1 MFLVATPS
9 TSIPG
14 PLTPLEN
21 EVNKVL
27 ISIILTIHK
36 RNEYA
41 SRERV
46 QQELFAYFRVES
58 WKHLGVYP
66 QRFTV
71 LNNLSDRQK
80 GVTFYLQ
87 IFKHI
92 FNLCTLHDLAIILAR
107 FLNVDKYEDLQIGPL
122 SQRPEVQQ
130 LFNYRPVRLDQP
142 IPPITTADIIKRFID
157 FDTAHQR
164 QGQISFEL
172 FLDHLAKSYGVQ
184 NVNELGLYRDSLPY
198 LKQVS

>member
-1 MFLVATPS
+1 MFLVATPP

-27 ISIILTIHK
+27 ITIILTIHK

-107 FLNVDKYEDLQIGPL
+107 FLNVDKYEDLQLGPL
-122 SQRPEVQQ
+122 SQRPEIQQ

-142 IPPITTADIIKRFID
+142 IPPITTDHIIKRFID

-164 QGQISFEL
+164 EGQTSLEL

-184 NVNELGLYRDSLPY
+184 KVNELGLFYNSLPY